1 MVHRIYAAAE
11 VPGAFMKTI
20 DVAYLDAMPFLGWRS
35 PVELFLSELGEL
47 SYAEDPIR
55 ELEAFFVG
63 LTKLST
69 SRGAVR
75 LQRVAIE
82 EAERFI
88 DIGEMLH
95 REVVEQAQLKVNRY
109 LEKLPNLAAP
119 IGREADEDS
128 RSELAILLLNMTTDP
143 QRFERSLA
151 R

>member
-1 MVHRIYAAAE
+1 MLKI
-11 VPGAFMKTI
+11 
-20 DVAYLDAMPFLGWRS
+20 RS
-35 PVELFLSELGEL
+35 GSLKHV
-47 SYAEDPIR
+47 
-55 ELEAFFVG
+55 FVG
-63 LTKLST
+63 LTELST

-82 EAERFI
+82 EAERFT

-109 LEKLPNLAAP
+109 LEKLPNIAAP